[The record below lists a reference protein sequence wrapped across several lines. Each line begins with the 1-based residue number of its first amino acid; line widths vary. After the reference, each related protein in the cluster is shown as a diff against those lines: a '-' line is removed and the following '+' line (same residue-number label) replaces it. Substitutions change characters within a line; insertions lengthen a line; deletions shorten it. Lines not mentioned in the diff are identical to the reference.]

1 MYRLFMGAA
10 CWVGCICFNPS
21 VTRAGDVT
29 MYVVDSVN
37 NLLTV
42 DVETGTAHRIGPT
55 SAQFTDIAFSPNG
68 RLYGITGRYL
78 YEIDPSEGWSTLIGS
93 HGFGEPGSSDGI
105 DSLTFDANGMLFAAG
120 NDILISIDPRTGVG
134 TRIGSLSG
142 YRSAGDMAVDAAN
155 RLLVTTDSGRL
166 VEAHRDGS
174 GAASIGMLPYDDVYA
189 LGAADDGRLWGI
201 RGTNEIVS
209 VNGATG
215 QATHSATLQADF
227 LVGHAWGGTIL
238 SQVVPEP
245 ASLLLL
251 IWGGA
256 TILVRRRTSD

>member
-1 MYRLFMGAA
+1 MHRSFTWGAL
-10 CWVGCICFNPS
+10 WVGCVWFNPS
-21 VTRAGDVT
+21 VARAGDVT

-55 SAQFTDIAFSPNG
+55 SAQFTDVAFSPNG
-68 RLYGITGRYL
+68 RLYGVTGRYL
-78 YEIDPSEGWSTLIGS
+78 YEIDPTNGWSTLIGS

-142 YRSAGDMAVDAAN
+142 YRSAGDLAVDAAN
-155 RLLVTTDSGRL
+155 RLLMTTDSGRL

-215 QATHSATLQADF
+215 EATRTATLHADF
-227 LVGHAWGGTIL
+227 LVGRTWGGTFL
-238 SQVVPEP
+238 SQAVPEP

-251 IWGGA
+251 WGGA
-256 TILVRRRTSD
+256 TILARRRTSD